1 MKHAEALVAQGGG
14 LGILVVDIVHF
25 RSINE
30 LYGEPTGDAVL
41 TAIAERIDRIRWP
54 DLITARFGGDE
65 FVLAVR
71 ASNQSS
77 LEALRDR
84 VKRDVSQPFMAF
96 GSDSRIVPSSTMASS
111 LGLGRV
117 FSSNAGTL
125 VTR

>member
-1 MKHAEALVAQGGG
+1 MPKRSIAQGGG

-41 TAIAERIDRIRWP
+41 SAIAERIDKIRWP

-71 ASNQSS
+71 ASSQTAI
-77 LEALRDR
+77 EMLRDR
-84 VKRDVSQPFMAF
+84 VRRTCR
-96 GSDSRIVPSSTMASS
+96 SRSSSAT
-111 LGLGRV
+111 
-117 FSSNAGTL
+117 
-125 VTR
+125 TR